1 MTIKHVQKKTQK
13 PVIIEDYDGL
23 LSGASSLIKEA
34 RRVSARTVNAIMTAT
49 YWEIGRRI
57 VESEQEG
64 KRRAGYGEEL
74 LKKSQKPSAELNV
87 QATSERFPLPFKI
100 IV

>member
-1 MTIKHVQKKTQK
+1 MTT
-13 PVIIEDYDGL
+13 
-23 LSGASSLIKEA
+23 
-34 RRVSARTVNAIMTAT
+34 T

-74 LKKSQKPSAELNV
+74 LKKLSADLTGRFGRGFSPDNLENMRRFYMTYKAAKISETVSRKSQKPSAELTV
-87 QATSERFPLPFKI
+87 RAISEPGWFHKEETN
-100 IV
+100 